1 MSCELCCV
9 TGSVCQI
16 VTVNSSP
23 RLHFIFSSHLLLHLS
38 CLFIHPF
45 LFICPAPVTAPHSST
60 YVSIFFAPPPSVSYQ
75 FNFSLTLQ
83 LWSLIKAADWVQSQV
98 IRYRFIS
105 AGTPPPHRHYNRST
119 DIYYCSGLGPPYTRL
134 HCREWAIVKCLDTV
148 LMSFIT
154 EHQKSLTPVYEAEHD
169 LQWSENWILLTTEH
183 VNHILFSSMSLTAG
197 VFWVFVF
204 LLTGSRQAG
213 LILILPPTNCMQ
225 QRLIKI
231 WWQLVD
237 CFVAVNP
244 KNHTCTNLM

>member
-45 LFICPAPVTAPHSST
+45 LFICPAPVTAPHLST

-169 LQWSENWILLTTEH
+169 LQWSENWILLTSEH
-183 VNHILFSSMSLTAG
+183 VNILFSSMSLTAG

-213 LILILPPTNCMQ
+213 LMLILPPTNCMQ

>member
-154 EHQKSLTPVYEAEHD
+154 EHQKSLTPVYEARARPAVKWKLDPFNIRTCE
-169 LQWSENWILLTTEH
+169 SY
-183 VNHILFSSMSLTAG
+183 
-197 VFWVFVF
+197 FVF
-204 LLTGSRQAG
+204 KYVFNGRSILSVRLSSHRFEAG
-213 LILILPPTNCMQ
+213 GTHAHTSTD
-225 QRLIKI
+225 
-231 WWQLVD
+231 QLHAAAFD
-237 CFVAVNP
+237 
-244 KNHTCTNLM
+244 